1 LSDIYKRICGKK
13 SVHIALTQN
22 SHIALKM
29 ACTAR
34 GLSMQEVL
42 ENFASKIELEDKK
55 ILNFLDQVKEEK
67 LDKQNTKTFNKKQI
81 NDLFNILEDQDPLKD

>member
-1 LSDIYKRICGKK
+1 
-13 SVHIALTQN
+13 
-22 SHIALKM
+22 
-29 ACTAR
+29 
-34 GLSMQEVL
+34 MQEVL

-55 ILNFLDQVKEEK
+55 ILSFLDQVKEEK